1 VRAHARDDRFHA
13 SCELRLNGAMPFFFR
28 HEGTRLAKAPTLRR
42 MMPFL
47 MPTRNEAV
55 VYFEQIIEVAPALD
69 FVRRL
74 NERRPD
80 RKATLFQV
88 ILFALVRTI
97 ALRADLN
104 RFVVGRRLYQ
114 RKAIELSF
122 AVKKEFTD
130 AATLT
135 TVKIAFDPRDTL
147 EGAIDKIDARIGEG
161 RGKKKLQS
169 EKEMDIVTMLPRF
182 LLRFVVKM
190 QRVLD
195 YFNLLPASLID
206 GDPLYASMFLA
217 NLGSVGLDSAYHH
230 LFEYG
235 TVPFFATIGQVKKAV
250 VVGENGE
257 PVVRDVVSIKYSF
270 DERITDG
277 LYCAKS
283 LDIFKRWMADPDA
296 LDRPL
301 APT

>member
-1 VRAHARDDRFHA
+1 
-13 SCELRLNGAMPFFFR
+13 MPLFRR
-28 HEGTRLAKAPTLRR
+28 HEGVYLAKAPILRR

-55 VYFEQIIEVAPALD
+55 VYFEQQLEVGRALD

-74 NERRPD
+74 NERRPG
-80 RKATLFQV
+80 KKVTLFQV

-97 ALRADLN
+97 AQRKDLN

-114 RKAIELSF
+114 RKGIDLSF
-122 AVKKEFTD
+122 AVKKEMTD

-135 TVKIAFDPRDTL
+135 TVKVTFDPNDTL
-147 EGAIDKIDARIGEG
+147 ESALDKIEARIGQG
-161 RGKKKLQS
+161 RGTKRLQS
-169 EKEMDIVTMLPRF
+169 ETEMVILTKLPRF
-182 LLRFVVKM
+182 LLRFIVTM
-190 QRVLD
+190 QRALD

-235 TVPFFATIGQVKKAV
+235 TVPFFATIGAIKKGI
-250 VVGENGE
+250 VVGEGDQ

-283 LDIFKRWMADPDA
+283 LDLLKGWLDDPDS
-296 LDRPL
+296 LDRPMPP
-301 APT
+301 AATPPAA